1 MAHEQPTST
10 VLALNSDRRQIPGFK
25 INKILDFEPATQD
38 RFTLTLQESVEM
50 KGIIHKH
57 DGTALSARLIATPTS
72 GIAGRNLVVTTTT
85 DSQGYFQLQLIDG
98 LDYRWSIFPEDTSYA
113 PLFLD
118 AITAEAQE
126 DWGAPILLPEPE
138 SLRFI
143 TGTLKAN
150 IQPNAT
156 ATPIAGLQVR
166 LFSGDRMVSSASQSD
181 ENGAFEIR
189 VAQGEFEHVELEIV
203 PIEDNTLWP
212 TLRINDFVLEDTLDL
227 GPVDLGSWP
236 TENAIRIRVTDP
248 SGEPV
253 SSAKIYAAGD
263 MGKGQ
268 IQFLEATDEAGE
280 LVTSWPD
287 NAYELGIV
295 APPSST
301 AGFVVLSQVLFSEID
316 NELTVNLPPRQA
328 VEGMVWSPSGPP
340 VNGATLLFTRLGNV
354 NENNSKQWKK
364 HPGPLRRLL
373 APTGSMVCY
382 WTPVCMRYQ

>member
-1 MAHEQPTST
+1 MKIIRPQLKTFLLALGISLLGCTQFFLPILVDNAPCTTDLECPSDELCVFGGCMAHEQPTST
-10 VLALNSDRRQIPGFK
+10 VLAFELRPPADSGFQ
-25 INKILDFEPATQD
+25 NQQILDFEPATQD

-166 LFSGDRMVSSASQSD
+166 LLVAIEWSHQPAKAMRMAPLKFASRKG
-181 ENGAFEIR
+181 N
-189 VAQGEFEHVELEIV
+189 L
-203 PIEDNTLWP
+203 NT
-212 TLRINDFVLEDTLDL
+212 
-227 GPVDLGSWP
+227 
-236 TENAIRIRVTDP
+236 
-248 SGEPV
+248 
-253 SSAKIYAAGD
+253 
-263 MGKGQ
+263 
-268 IQFLEATDEAGE
+268 
-280 LVTSWPD
+280 
-287 NAYELGIV
+287 
-295 APPSST
+295 
-301 AGFVVLSQVLFSEID
+301 
-316 NELTVNLPPRQA
+316 
-328 VEGMVWSPSGPP
+328 
-340 VNGATLLFTRLGNV
+340 
-354 NENNSKQWKK
+354 
-364 HPGPLRRLL
+364 
-373 APTGSMVCY
+373 
-382 WTPVCMRYQ
+382 

>member
-1 MAHEQPTST
+1 MSFASSGAAWPTNNP
-10 VLALNSDRRQIPGFK
+10 LQRFWLLNSDRRQIPGFK

-166 LFSGDRMVSSASQSD
+166 LLVAIEWSHQPAKAMRMAPLKS
-181 ENGAFEIR
+181 R
-189 VAQGEFEHVELEIV
+189 VAQGEFEHVELGIGR
-203 PIEDNTLWP
+203 
-212 TLRINDFVLEDTLDL
+212 LRTIHFGPRFVLT
-227 GPVDLGSWP
+227 
-236 TENAIRIRVTDP
+236 I
-248 SGEPV
+248 
-253 SSAKIYAAGD
+253 
-263 MGKGQ
+263 
-268 IQFLEATDEAGE
+268 
-280 LVTSWPD
+280 
-287 NAYELGIV
+287 
-295 APPSST
+295 
-301 AGFVVLSQVLFSEID
+301 LF
-316 NELTVNLPPRQA
+316 
-328 VEGMVWSPSGPP
+328 
-340 VNGATLLFTRLGNV
+340 
-354 NENNSKQWKK
+354 
-364 HPGPLRRLL
+364 
-373 APTGSMVCY
+373 
-382 WTPVCMRYQ
+382 

>member
-10 VLALNSDRRQIPGFK
+10 VLARTQTAGRFRFQNQQILF
-25 INKILDFEPATQD
+25 FEPATQD

-85 DSQGYFQLQLIDG
+85 DSQGRFQLQLIDG

-166 LFSGDRMVSSASQSD
+166 LLVAIEWSHQPAKAMRMAPLKFASRK
-181 ENGAFEIR
+181 GFERRI
-189 VAQGEFEHVELEIV
+189 EIV

-236 TENAIRIRVTDP
+236 TENASNRVTDL

-268 IQFLEATDEAGE
+268 IQFFEATDEAGE

-287 NAYELGIV
+287 NA
-295 APPSST
+295 
-301 AGFVVLSQVLFSEID
+301 
-316 NELTVNLPPRQA
+316 
-328 VEGMVWSPSGPP
+328 
-340 VNGATLLFTRLGNV
+340 
-354 NENNSKQWKK
+354 
-364 HPGPLRRLL
+364 
-373 APTGSMVCY
+373 
-382 WTPVCMRYQ
+382 